1 MECPGTP
8 TPQRGNKKQTSA
20 HSARVCSFPLRPS
33 TSHIKPQRTRARHLE
48 INTQGKLWS
57 SLLNDTKQHSLVF
70 VHCFHCELSRTSLSW
85 IILRCHCFLPGK
97 VAVWIRLCCG
107 CNFISTQH
115 RGERSPET
123 YHAAGRSQL
132 LSVQRCTLHYPLE
145 GHVTRKT
152 PPNQTEY
159 FAVTNPVC
167 PQNMNMTSFSSNR
180 SLLSPRR
187 QPLNSKSSLNRPTA
201 VTGPFGPSS
210 GSHVDSGSEFY
221 QILWKRTQIQVT
233 DSSFQ
238 Q

>member
-1 MECPGTP
+1 MTQGSTVSFLFIVSTVSSAEPVCPGLSSGVTVSS
-8 TPQRGNKKQTSA
+8 QVRSARESGCAVDATSA
-20 HSARVCSFPLRPS
+20 
-33 TSHIKPQRTRARHLE
+33 
-48 INTQGKLWS
+48 
-57 SLLNDTKQHSLVF
+57 
-70 VHCFHCELSRTSLSW
+70 
-85 IILRCHCFLPGK
+85 
-97 VAVWIRLCCG
+97 
-107 CNFISTQH
+107 ISTRH

-123 YHAAGRSQL
+123 GLTYHAAGRSQW
-132 LSVQRCTLHYPLE
+132 LSVQRCTRHYPLE
-145 GHVTRKT
+145 GHVTLKT
-152 PPNQTEY
+152 PPNQTEH

-221 QILWKRTQIQVT
+221 QISWKHTQIQVT